1 MSEEEKGL
9 ETQDPQEAPVEPAD
23 VGNQLMRTVAYLA
36 IAAVGAV
43 LVALCVLILYLM
55 GIF

>member
-1 MSEEEKGL
+1 MTEEEKGQ
-9 ETQDPQEAPVEPAD
+9 EIQDPQEAPVEPAD

-43 LVALCVLILYLM
+43 LVALCVLVLYLM